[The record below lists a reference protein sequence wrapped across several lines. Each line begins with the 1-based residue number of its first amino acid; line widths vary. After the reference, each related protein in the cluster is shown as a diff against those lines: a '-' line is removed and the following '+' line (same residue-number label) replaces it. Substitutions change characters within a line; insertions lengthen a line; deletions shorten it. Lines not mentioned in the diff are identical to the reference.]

1 MFRRRTIIKKRPV
14 KKNCLFCK
22 EKKGPDYKEVEV
34 LKKFI
39 SEGGRILGK
48 DMTGICAKHQRRL
61 SKEIKRARDIALLP
75 FVIGA

>member
-22 EKKGPDYKEVEV
+22 DKKEPDYKEVET
-34 LKKFI
+34 LKRFT

-48 DMTGICAKHQRRL
+48 DITGICAKHQRRL

-75 FVIGA
+75 FVVGV